1 MQGTRHESSWACVQ
15 GHGWRPCNQRSSVCN
30 QRSSAYNQRS
40 SAYKGTVG
48 VRAIRCHPCA
58 IRGHQCAIRGHH
70 SSAYKGTVGVRA
82 LARAQPPYPRRCGI
96 FGVPIRDLM
105 RKSAC
110 NQHAISMQS
119 ESQFESQF
127 ETVMKVGLAMEAG
140 LMPFCCSWSS
150 WNVSSDEC
158 CSPSAQDDAS
168 ARDQ

>member
-15 GHGWRPCNQRSSVCN
+15 GHGWRPCNQMSSVCNQRSSVCN
-30 QRSSAYNQRS
+30 QRSSVCNHMS

-48 VRAIRCHPCA
+48 VRA
-58 IRGHQCAIRGHH
+58 
-70 SSAYKGTVGVRA
+70 S
-82 LARAQPPYPRRCGI
+82 ARAQPTYPRGSGI
-96 FGVPIRDLM
+96 FRVPIRDLM
-105 RKSAC
+105 RQSAC
-110 NQHAISMQS
+110 NKYAISMQS

-150 WNVSSDEC
+150 WNLSSDEC

-168 ARDQ
+168 ARHQ